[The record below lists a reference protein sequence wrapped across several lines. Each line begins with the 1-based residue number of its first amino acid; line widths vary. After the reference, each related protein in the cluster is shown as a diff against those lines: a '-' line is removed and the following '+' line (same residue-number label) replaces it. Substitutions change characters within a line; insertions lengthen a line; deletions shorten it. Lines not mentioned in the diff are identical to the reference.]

1 MFKTTCGDTGV
12 EFRFYKPAEFQKL
25 TREQKDELRDHRK
38 ANGNYKGT
46 WTGRERT
53 GGANKSFGRAQ
64 VAAMIK
70 EIEVEKE
77 KETTER
83 ESLKATLVDELKS
96 IISSQMVI
104 APEKRLQRAGAKVAS
119 ATLDD
124 DKGVAERCAS
134 ALLQKFADMGAKAP
148 GKSG

>member
-1 MFKTTCGDTGV
+1 MFFGISDNYGDSDPFLPIVLRTL
-12 EFRFYKPAEFQKL
+12 QK
-25 TREQKDELRDHRK
+25 
-38 ANGNYKGT
+38 
-46 WTGRERT
+46 
-53 GGANKSFGRAQ
+53 NK
-64 VAAMIK
+64 K
-70 EIEVEKE
+70 VEKE